1 MHLLIKSP
9 RLPMSTKRY
18 PSALLASLN
27 SYSSEENDSM
37 SFIFR
42 FDEDFTGRGFS
53 EQSLSLP
60 TRCATHADLQTCRL
74 ADLQTCRLADFADL
88 QTCRLADLQ
97 TCRPADLQT
106 CRLATLDLQTCR
118 PADLQT
124 RRQDSEFADL
134 LGSISSRLH
143 KTADNRACRL
153 AEHCRP
159 AYFWIN
165 VTSISHVTIS
175 CSEAALPWP
184 ANGQERGVG
193 MTLVM

>member
-1 MHLLIKSP
+1 M
-9 RLPMSTKRY
+9 
-18 PSALLASLN
+18 
-27 SYSSEENDSM
+27 
-37 SFIFR
+37 
-42 FDEDFTGRGFS
+42 TGVRHM
-53 EQSLSLP
+53 Q
-60 TRCATHADLQTCRL
+60 TADLQTCRL
-74 ADLQTCRLADFADL
+74 ADPQTCRPADLQTCRLADL

-106 CRLATLDLQTCR
+106 CRPADLQTCR

-124 RRQDSEFADL
+124 WRQDAEFADL

-143 KTADNRACRL
+143 KTAGYRACRL

-184 ANGQERGVG
+184 ANGQERGLG

>member
-74 ADLQTCRLADFADL
+74 ADLQTCRLADLQTCRLADLQTCRLADLQTCRLADL

-97 TCRPADLQT
+97 TCRPGDRTRSLQT
-106 CRLATLDLQTCR
+106 C
-118 PADLQT
+118 
-124 RRQDSEFADL
+124 
-134 LGSISSRLH
+134 
-143 KTADNRACRL
+143 
-153 AEHCRP
+153 
-159 AYFWIN
+159 
-165 VTSISHVTIS
+165 
-175 CSEAALPWP
+175 
-184 ANGQERGVG
+184 
-193 MTLVM
+193 